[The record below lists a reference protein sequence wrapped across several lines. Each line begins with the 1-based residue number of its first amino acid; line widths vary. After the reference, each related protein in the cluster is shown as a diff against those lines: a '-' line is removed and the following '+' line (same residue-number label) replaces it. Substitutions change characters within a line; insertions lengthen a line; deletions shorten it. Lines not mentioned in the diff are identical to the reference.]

1 MPVAPDFHANKTRVL
16 IVNDGRDCG
25 ASYSPLFREFGDVCN
40 DPNTLRLQP
49 FIFKLIVFTG
59 GADVS
64 PELYGDTSPK
74 NVCHNN
80 SKRDQQ
86 EIGIFRFAESRGI
99 PMVGICRGMQFLNV
113 MTGGKMIHDIAGHGG
128 GDHKIMTRDRD
139 EAFVVNSFHHQM
151 CIPHKSTTIL
161 SWSNSK
167 LSKEYIGDEDT
178 VMNYRGPEV
187 EAIYMQRLRAI
198 GVQWHPE
205 TMIGNED
212 YATALSW
219 FRHLVHDLLEKIPL
233 TFKKLYLGD
242 FSTMDVEEVK

>member
-1 MPVAPDFHANKTRVL
+1 MPPNPNFNANKTKIL

-59 GADVS
+59 GSDVS

-74 NVCHNN
+74 NVCYVN
-80 SKRDQQ
+80 SKRDQEEQ
-86 EIGIFRFAESRGI
+86 EIYKFGLSRGI

-113 MTGGKMIHDIAGHGG
+113 MTGGKLVHDLTGHGG
-128 GDHKIMTRDRD
+128 GTHKIMTRDRD

-151 CIPHKSTTIL
+151 CIPHKSSVVL
-161 SWSNSK
+161 AWSNSK
-167 LSKEYIGDEDT
+167 LSKEYIGNEDT

-187 EAIYMQRLRAI
+187 EAIYMPWLRAV
-198 GVQWHPE
+198 GMQWHPE
-205 TMIGNED
+205 TMSGDED
-212 YATALSW
+212 YAIALSW
-219 FRHLVHDLLEKIPL
+219 SRHLIKDLLEKIPL

-242 FSTMDVEEVK
+242 YATMDVEEVK